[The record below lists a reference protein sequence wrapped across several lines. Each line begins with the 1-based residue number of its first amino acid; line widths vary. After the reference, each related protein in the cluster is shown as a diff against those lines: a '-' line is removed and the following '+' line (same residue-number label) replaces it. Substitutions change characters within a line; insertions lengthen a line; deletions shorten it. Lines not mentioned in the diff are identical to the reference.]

1 MEHIPYLMTN
11 IEILP
16 DGIIK
21 FTDTIVVVA
30 NGKKLRNGLTK
41 ILPRDIVSRNSESHP
56 IDYTLI
62 DVSVNEQSIPY
73 KFVESGKSIFLIP
86 QEDYVLEPGVYTYKF
101 EYLADNLLWNYGDFQ
116 EFYWD
121 VTGSFWNLV
130 IARAGATLSL
140 PTD

>member
-73 KFVESGKSIFLIP
+73 KFVDLAFYPDFNSGFFALLEIIIDPSRKPLSHNLIQTYIMFYIP
-86 QEDYVLEPGVYTYKF
+86 DYSNHAICLRKQRKYHRGEMEGEK
-101 EYLADNLLWNYGDFQ
+101 
-116 EFYWD
+116 
-121 VTGSFWNLV
+121 
-130 IARAGATLSL
+130 TL
-140 PTD
+140 